1 MKNNKYFIDYTSSD
15 NTDYR
20 VYFSI
25 DEQNVFDK
33 DTNRIWHETDNLQIS
48 HVIEIDTDELV
59 TVSKRFEIELEELI
73 MRKEQFE
80 WMEVTEFETAM

>member
-33 DTNRIWHETDNLQIS
+33 DPNRICHETDNLQIS
-48 HVIEIDTDELV
+48 HVIESDTDELV

-80 WMEVTEFETAM
+80 WMEVHELEPAL

>member
-15 NTDYR
+15 DIDYR

-48 HVIEIDTDELV
+48 RVIEIDTDELV
-59 TVSKRFEIELEELI
+59 TVSKRFEIELEDLI